1 MAPQLGNYVLETATA
16 PGTGSFTLNG
26 PETAR
31 RSFSAAFPN
40 GGSVFYFADDG
51 SSAEWGVGTL
61 TIGTPST
68 LSRTTIIGTTSG
80 SASALNFSGSV
91 EVYNEIPAEYVPIL
105 EADGH
110 LIVKSI
116 TDWTQ
121 RQALGAADAEGRYV
135 KSVNDS
141 TNIRVD
147 GAGINKQTGVP
158 WLHTGSGFTNL
169 QAAGDYATNAAVN
182 AEVTARV
189 NAVAG
194 LDAAKVNRDGDTM
207 TGTLSTFN
215 NPNLTNGVYN
225 YAPAFRSYTNTR
237 CGFRFFAQD
246 KVGDGSTAAGVFV
259 LDWNGTD
266 SQWWWFNPD
275 GGIGQSSKGNVAFES
290 QIPDA
295 VTQAQYS
302 NDFLTSDDRIINL
315 PYNNRLMIFRA
326 TVNAGGYVAFPQ
338 ALSSVQGCSAQAEQD
353 TDMNPKAMNTTNNG
367 TYIHINGGGS
377 NLQVTIV
384 VKGKK

>member
-1 MAPQLGNYVLETATA
+1 TATA

-40 GGSVFYFADDG
+40 GGTVFYFADDG

-141 TNIRVD
+141 TNIRID

-158 WLHTGSGFTNL
+158 WLHTGSGFSNL
-169 QAAGDYATNAAVN
+169 QMAGDYATNAAVN

-194 LDAAKVNRDGDTM
+194 LDAAKVNRAGDAM
-207 TGTLSTFN
+207 RGALSTFN
-215 NPNLTNGVYN
+215 DPNLTNGVYN
-225 YAPAFRSYTNTR
+225 YSPGFRTFTNTR
-237 CGFRFFAQD
+237 SGFQFFAQD
-246 KVGDGSTAAGVFV
+246 KVGDGSTASGVFA
-259 LDWNGTD
+259 LEWNGII
-266 SQWWWFNPD
+266 QQYWWLNPD
-275 GGIGQSSKGNVAFES
+275 GSIGQSSKGNVAFVS
-290 QIPDA
+290 QIPTDI
-295 VTQAQYS
+295 YS
-302 NDFLTSDDRIINL
+302 GTSFNNDFATSDDRIINL
-315 PYNNRLMIFRA
+315 PYGNILQCFRVDNVSSGRISFPRA
-326 TVNAGGYVAFPQ
+326 FSAAPQSIIVQAVTGGVIAHYHCVWEPDASGFTLNLYGSYDAIYVEA
-338 ALSSVQGCSAQAEQD
+338 
-353 TDMNPKAMNTTNNG
+353 
-367 TYIHINGGGS
+367 
-377 NLQVTIV
+377 
-384 VKGKK
+384 KGKK

>member
-40 GGSVFYFADDG
+40 GGTVFYFADDG

-110 LIVKSI
+110 LLVKSI
-116 TDWTQ
+116 TDWTKQ
-121 RQALGAADAEGRYV
+121 QALGAADAEGRYV

-194 LDAAKVNRDGDTM
+194 LDAAKVNRAGDTM
-207 TGTLSTFN
+207 RGALSTFN
-215 NPNLTNGVYN
+215 DPNLTNGVYN
-225 YAPAFRSYTNTR
+225 YSPAFRTYTNSR
-237 CGFRFFAQD
+237 AGFQFFAQD
-246 KVGDGSTAAGVFV
+246 KVGDGSTASGVLV
-259 LDWNGTD
+259 QEWNGVA
-266 SQWWWFNPD
+266 QQYWWFNPD
-275 GGIGQSSKGNVAFES
+275 GGIGQSSKGDVAFVS
-290 QIPDA
+290 QIPTDY
-295 VTQAQYS
+295 VTNGTFQNSLPFVDKNLRAQVFTKVVG
-302 NDFLTSDDRIINL
+302 NGVWVTI
-315 PYNNRLMIFRA
+315 
-326 TVNAGGYVAFPQ
+326 PQ
-338 ALSSVQGCSAQAEQD
+338 AFKTLVGVLALQFSSGSEGVRPLRVETNGATGGQFQMSEWD
-353 TDMNPKAMNTTNNG
+353 TGGNTQYTFLVFG
-367 TYIHINGGGS
+367 YF
-377 NLQVTIV
+377 
-384 VKGKK
+384 

>member
-116 TDWTQ
+116 TDWTSK
-121 RQALGAADAEGRYV
+121 QAVPASDAEGRYV

-194 LDAAKVNRDGDTM
+194 LDAAKVNRAGDTM
-207 TGTLSTFN
+207 RGALATFN
-215 NPNLTNGVYN
+215 DPNLTNGVYN
-225 YAPAFRSYTNTR
+225 YSPAFRTYTNSR
-237 CGFRFFAQD
+237 AGFQFFAQD
-246 KVGDGSTAAGVFV
+246 KVGDGSTASGVLV
-259 LDWNGTD
+259 QEWNGVA
-266 SQWWWFNPD
+266 QQYWWFNPD
-275 GGIGQSSKGNVAFES
+275 GGIGQSSKGDVAFVS
-290 QIPDA
+290 QIPTDY
-295 VTQAQYS
+295 VTNGTFQNSLPFVDKNLRAQVFTKVVG
-302 NDFLTSDDRIINL
+302 NGVWVTI
-315 PYNNRLMIFRA
+315 
-326 TVNAGGYVAFPQ
+326 PQ
-338 ALSSVQGCSAQAEQD
+338 AFKTLVGVLALQFSSGSEGIRPLRIETNGATGGQFQMSEWSEGG
-353 TDMNPKAMNTTNNG
+353 NTQYTFLVFG
-367 TYIHINGGGS
+367 YF
-377 NLQVTIV
+377 
-384 VKGKK
+384 

>member
-40 GGSVFYFADDG
+40 GGTVFYFADDG

-121 RQALGAADAEGRYV
+121 RQALGAADAEGRYI

-182 AEVTARV
+182 TEVTARV

-194 LDAAKVNRDGDTM
+194 LDAAKVNRAGDTM
-207 TGTLSTFN
+207 RGALSTFN
-215 NPNLTNGVYN
+215 DPNLTNGVYN
-225 YAPAFRSYTNTR
+225 YSPAFRTYTNSR
-237 CGFRFFAQD
+237 AGFQFFAQD
-246 KVGDGSTAAGVFV
+246 KVGDGSTASGVLV
-259 LDWNGTD
+259 QEWNGVA
-266 SQWWWFNPD
+266 QQYWWFNPD
-275 GGIGQSSKGNVAFES
+275 GGIGQSSKGDVAFVS
-290 QIPDA
+290 QIPTDY
-295 VTQAQYS
+295 VTNGTFQNSLPFVDKNLRAQVFTKVVG
-302 NDFLTSDDRIINL
+302 NGVWVTI
-315 PYNNRLMIFRA
+315 
-326 TVNAGGYVAFPQ
+326 PQ
-338 ALSSVQGCSAQAEQD
+338 AFKTLVGVLALQFSSGSEGVRPLRVETNGATGGQFQMSEWD
-353 TDMNPKAMNTTNNG
+353 TGGNTQYTFLVFG
-367 TYIHINGGGS
+367 YF
-377 NLQVTIV
+377 
-384 VKGKK
+384 

>member
-40 GGSVFYFADDG
+40 GGTVFYFADDG

-110 LIVKSI
+110 LLVKSI
-116 TDWTQ
+116 TDWTKQ
-121 RQALGAADAEGRYV
+121 QALGAADAEGRYV

-194 LDAAKVNRDGDTM
+194 LDAAKVNRAGDTM
-207 TGTLSTFN
+207 RGALSTFN
-215 NPNLTNGVYN
+215 DPNLTNGVYN
-225 YAPAFRSYTNTR
+225 YSPAFRTYTNSR
-237 CGFRFFAQD
+237 AGFQFFAQD
-246 KVGDGSTAAGVFV
+246 KVGDGSTASGVLV
-259 LDWNGTD
+259 QEWNGVA
-266 SQWWWFNPD
+266 QQYWWFNPD
-275 GGIGQSSKGNVAFES
+275 GGIGQSSKGDVAFVS
-290 QIPDA
+290 QIPTDY
-295 VTQAQYS
+295 VTNGTFQNSLPFVDKNLRAQLFTKVVG
-302 NDFLTSDDRIINL
+302 NGVWVTI
-315 PYNNRLMIFRA
+315 
-326 TVNAGGYVAFPQ
+326 PQ
-338 ALSSVQGCSAQAEQD
+338 AFKTLVGVLALQFSSGSEGVRPLRIETNGATGGQFQMSEWD
-353 TDMNPKAMNTTNNG
+353 TGGNTQYTFLVFG
-367 TYIHINGGGS
+367 YF
-377 NLQVTIV
+377 
-384 VKGKK
+384 